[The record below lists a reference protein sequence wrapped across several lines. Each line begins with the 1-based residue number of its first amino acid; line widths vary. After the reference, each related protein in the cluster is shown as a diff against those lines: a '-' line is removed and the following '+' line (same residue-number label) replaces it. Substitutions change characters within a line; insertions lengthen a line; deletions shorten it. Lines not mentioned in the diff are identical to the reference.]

1 MLSAVGVSQLT
12 VLSVGLQPD
21 GELQVAVSALQEQT
35 FSQASWQVAAESL
48 SRDLGVPVQIGAN
61 VMLADPSYNVKYE
74 PNSIRLTER
83 QVREL
88 RRFIGTAKGP
98 DSSYVS
104 TYSGTEDADLVK
116 RRITALGRYFR
127 AATLSSEPDPKLPPD
142 LIMVHEKTDFE
153 VHGGQK
159 DFGPTVGREAKH

>member
-1 MLSAVGVSQLT
+1 M
-12 VLSVGLQPD
+12 
-21 GELQVAVSALQEQT
+21 
-35 FSQASWQVAAESL
+35 
-48 SRDLGVPVQIGAN
+48 
-61 VMLADPSYNVKYE
+61 
-74 PNSIRLTER
+74 
-83 QVREL
+83 
-88 RRFIGTAKGP
+88 
-98 DSSYVS
+98 S

-159 DFGPTVGREAKH
+159 DFGPTVGRKS